1 MPSGMIALAAQPT
14 QSKRVSETIG
24 HAASNC
30 IESIVE
36 VAERCARSALPS
48 DFSGVLC
55 WEMTRY
61 GR

>member
-14 QSKRVSETIG
+14 QSKRVSETIV

-36 VAERCARSALPS
+36 VAERECIA
-48 DFSGVLC
+48 GC
-55 WEMTRY
+55 WRQHDQ
-61 GR
+61 G